1 MPPIEFGPRAPQAAR
16 ALGAVDLRKATSG
29 GGARSPA
36 PTTADTTPAT
46 VARSEAL
53 DPGQPPVDTERV
65 ATIRKAIE
73 TGNYPVIPMRV
84 ADAMIAAGYLL
95 RSGK

>member
-1 MPPIEFGPRAPQAAR
+1 MPPIEIGPKGLQAPR
-16 ALGAVDLRKATSG
+16 ALGPVETRKLREQVGNSAPASTGDSAPVA
-29 GGARSPA
+29 AR
-36 PTTADTTPAT
+36 
-46 VARSEAL
+46 RSDAL
-53 DPGQPPVDTERV
+53 DPGQPPVDNERV

-73 TGNYPVIPMRV
+73 TGQYPVIPMRV

>member
-1 MPPIEFGPRAPQAAR
+1 MPPIEIGPKGLQAPR
-16 ALGAVDLRKATSG
+16 ALGAVDTGKLRDR
-29 GGARSPA
+29 ARS
-36 PTTADTTPAT
+36 TPAANASDST
-46 VARSEAL
+46 PVTARRSEAL
-53 DPGQPPVDTERV
+53 DPGQPPVDGERV

-73 TGNYPVIPMRV
+73 TGQYPVIPMRV